1 VLRRRFTTTLKTA
14 IDTGL
19 ARLKAE
25 AEAERGATP

>member
-1 VLRRRFTTTLKTA
+1 LQSA

-25 AEAERGATP
+25 VERRAAAKRQVDARS